1 MKVDETEYDIDFAT
15 IDLDGHCT
23 LRAILGKPLRE
34 AWQEVDWDDQKAAAS
49 FLNDPLV
56 IKALTWLAMWQ
67 ADPSV
72 TVAQVGRLSFS
83 AIEYALDP
91 DEEAAPLPPVNEP
104 AEPGGQDESAS
115 IGSGNGASGSATS
128 SPVTLPEPSGSR
140 L

>member
-1 MKVDETEYDIDFAT
+1 MKMKVDETEYDIDFAT

-67 ADPSV
+67 GGPSV
-72 TVAQVGRLSFS
+72 AGAEGGR
-83 AIEYALDP
+83 DGG
-91 DEEAAPLPPVNEP
+91 PLGGGWAGGPPVVQGDRVR
-104 AEPGGQDESAS
+104 ARPG
-115 IGSGNGASGSATS
+115 
-128 SPVTLPEPSGSR
+128 
-140 L
+140 